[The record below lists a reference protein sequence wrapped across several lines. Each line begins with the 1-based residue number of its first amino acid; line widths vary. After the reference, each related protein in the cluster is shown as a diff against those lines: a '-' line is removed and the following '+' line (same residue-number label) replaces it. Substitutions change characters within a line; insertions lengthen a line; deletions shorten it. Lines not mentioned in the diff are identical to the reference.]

1 PTSIPS
7 TNSSLGTS
15 GAAGSGRVTSTHCP
29 AVSRSDL
36 DTVVPLT
43 KTAPSAHSSAATV
56 RDKPNILAKA
66 ASMRRPSLPSGTGRV
81 RTSLFIFR
89 PPFLSQHG
97 KNKYNDT
104 YRNAGIS
111 NIEYG
116 KISHRNIIHDM
127 PNQKPGSRAS
137 RSVKLPSAPP
147 ASIASPTA
155 SHRSFIFGAAMATP
169 MTKDNWMVV
178 NSQVEPSPPME
189 KAAP

>member
-1 PTSIPS
+1 CRL
-7 TNSSLGTS
+7 SLHD
-15 GAAGSGRVTSTHCP
+15 ALP
-29 AVSRSDL
+29 ISDL

-127 PNQKPGSRAS
+127 PEPKAWFARKPVR
-137 RSVKLPSAPP
+137 
-147 ASIASPTA
+147 
-155 SHRSFIFGAAMATP
+155 
-169 MTKDNWMVV
+169 
-178 NSQVEPSPPME
+178 
-189 KAAP
+189 